1 MAGSQRAAADS
12 VALLQ
17 ALTEA
22 PYRYDFFQALRRL
35 EAACPDKPRLGKGKR
50 PADEPIRLG
59 QTPSLQ
65 FAPSTLAD
73 FQIGEHG
80 QPSRLAVYFFG
91 LFGPNGPLPLHL
103 TEFAHDRVYNHDD
116 PTFSRFADL
125 FHHRLLILFYRAWAD
140 TRPAV
145 NHDRPEQDQ
154 FAEFLGATFGLGDP
168 SLRNRD
174 ALPDLARL
182 HYAGLLG
189 GPTRHAEGLCAML
202 AEYFGVPVAIEQ
214 LVGHWLTLSED
225 SMTRLG
231 DSPETGALGLT
242 TVIGSRVWDCQHKF
256 RIVAGPLDY
265 SDYRRLLPGGDSLER
280 LVAMVRSY
288 IDDGLNWD
296 LQLIL
301 KKEDIPPLKLGES
314 GQLGW
319 TTWSAAGPPLRDA
332 GDLQLNAEIHVAR

>member
-1 MAGSQRAAADS
+1 MAGTQRTAADP

-17 ALTEA
+17 ALAEA

-35 EAACPDKPRLGKGKR
+35 EAAFPDQPRLGTGKR

-65 FAPSTLAD
+65 FAPSTLSD
-73 FQIGEHG
+73 FDTGGHD
-80 QPSRLAVYFFG
+80 QPPRMAVYFFG
-91 LFGPNGPLPLHL
+91 LFGPNGALPLHL
-103 TEFAHDRVYNHDD
+103 TEFAHDRIYNHDD
-116 PTFSRFADL
+116 ATFSRFADL
-125 FHHRLLILFYRAWAD
+125 FHHRLLILFYRAWAES
-140 TRPAV
+140 RPAV
-145 NHDRPEQDQ
+145 SHDRPEQDH

-182 HYAGLLG
+182 HYAGLLA
-189 GPTRHAEGLCAML
+189 GPTRHAEGLRAML
-202 AEYFGVPVAIEQ
+202 AEYFGVPITIEQ

-231 DSPETGALGLT
+231 ASPETGALGLT

-256 RIVAGPLDY
+256 RIVAGPLGY
-265 SDYRRLLPGGDSLER
+265 SDYRRLLPGGDSLWR

-301 KKEDIPPLKLGES
+301 KKEEIPPLQLGEA

-319 TTWSAAGPPLRDA
+319 TTWAASGPPLQDA
-332 GDLQLNAEIHVAR
+332 GDLRLNAEIHVAR